1 MKLNLTLSAA
11 LLATTAPVYAQDI
24 IELDEITVTAGYT
37 DTNISDTGASVSVLQ
52 SDDLQNAT
60 TSIVQTFEN
69 VPGVSLSASGGLG
82 TQTYITV
89 RGLNQNYVAVR
100 VDGMDVTDPSGTQ
113 VAYDFGG
120 LNAMGFGQA
129 EFLKGSQS
137 AIFGSEAV
145 AGVVNLKSLAS
156 NELGERGSLTFE
168 TGSYGTVAANL
179 SFEKVSEQGSAAISL
194 SHVETD
200 GFSAQKTGAGKDEAD
215 PYSGDQLRVAVDHS
229 LSDGVHM
236 SFSMLKSSED
246 IHYDGPFSPLIDTT
260 LRDTSVMR
268 GAVGFDVGTTTH
280 EIAIVRGQFD
290 REYWFGNYDSSR
302 FDIEYRGQ
310 SQIGATL
317 LNFGASKSE
326 EDIDAVGEVGSDH
339 ETALFVEANTNVFD
353 ALNVSAAARQT
364 KSGDFG
370 SNTSYRIAGVYS
382 LSDTLTLR
390 ATASTGFRAPSLYER
405 YGSGGST
412 DFKVEESQT
421 QEIGIEHTY
430 GNGSAVRATLFNSAI
445 KNLID
450 YDNTTYSYVQ
460 ADKTRKAKGIE
471 LSGQWVVTDR
481 ITVGGSYTYTD
492 AKNGSDTAAR
502 VPGHDIAV
510 NVDAQLT
517 AKANASLSVN
527 HIMDYTDLVAGSVVD
542 MPDYTVVNL
551 TASYDVTDTLQGYVR
566 VQNLM
571 DSDYETIADFNTGG
585 RQMFAGVR
593 ASF

>member
-1 MKLNLTLSAA
+1 
-11 LLATTAPVYAQDI
+11 
-24 IELDEITVTAGYT
+24 LDEITVTAGYT

-302 FDIEYRGQ
+302 VDIEYRGQ
-310 SQIGATL
+310 AMFGATI

-326 EDIDAVGEVGSDH
+326 ENIDAAGTIGSDM
-339 ETALFVEANTNVFD
+339 ENALFVEANTSVFD
-353 ALNVSAAARQT
+353 ALNISAAARQT

-370 SNTSYRIAGVYS
+370 TNTSYRISGTYDIS
-382 LSDTLTLR
+382 SNTKLR
-390 ATASTGFRAPSLYER
+390 AMTSSGYRSPSLYER
-405 YGSGGST
+405 YYSGVKV
-412 DFKVEESQT
+412 DFDVEQSAT
-421 QEIGIEHTY
+421 QELGIEHRY
-430 GNGSAVRATLFNSAI
+430 SNGSAVKATVFNAEVD
-445 KNLID
+445 NLID
-450 YDNTTYSYVQ
+450 YDNTNDSYVQ
-460 ADKTRKAKGIE
+460 TNRTRKAKGIE

-492 AKNGSDTAAR
+492 AKNGADTAAR

-551 TASYDVTDTLQGYVR
+551 SASYDVTETLQGYVR

-571 DSDYETIADFNTGG
+571 DADYETITDYNTGG

>member
-11 LLATTAPVYAQDI
+11 LLATTAPVCAQDI
-24 IELDEITVTAGYT
+24 VELDEITVTAGYT

-302 FDIEYRGQ
+302 VDIEYRGQ
-310 SQIGATL
+310 AMFGATI

-326 EDIDAVGEVGSDH
+326 ENIDAVGTIGSDM
-339 ETALFVEANTNVFD
+339 ENALFVEANTSVFD
-353 ALNVSAAARQT
+353 ALNISAAARQT

-370 SNTSYRIAGVYS
+370 TNTSYRISGTYDIS
-382 LSDTLTLR
+382 SNTKLR
-390 ATASTGFRAPSLYER
+390 AMTSSGYRSPSLYER
-405 YGSGGST
+405 YYSGVKV
-412 DFKVEESQT
+412 DFDVEQSAT
-421 QEIGIEHTY
+421 QELGIEHRY
-430 GNGSAVRATLFNSAI
+430 SNGSAVKATVFNAEVD
-445 KNLID
+445 NLID
-450 YDNTTYSYVQ
+450 YDNNNDSYVQ
-460 ADKTRKAKGIE
+460 TNRTRKAKGIE

-492 AKNGSDTAAR
+492 AKNGADTAAR

-551 TASYDVTDTLQGYVR
+551 SASYDVTETLQGYVR

-571 DSDYETIADFNTGG
+571 DADYETITDYNTGG